1 MRSFLSSPIATSVSN
16 IASVNIHKHSSF
28 KTKKD
33 YSDFITWL
41 DASNN
46 DIRKIKLPS
55 KKKLKDL
62 EDLDFSSMLGG
73 GNPLAA
79 LLGEIL
85 GGLATSLGIPS
96 LNNLP
101 TFGKTTR
108 TPSSTPA
115 SSGKMGGGI
124 GGIPPISKIN
134 VKDITNK
141 TKLLPSK
148 PNLLPETKIKG
159 LLPSSEFRA
168 QTKLLPEKPK
178 ISQPGKGFASLH
190 PDIAGQGDF
199 GKRADKILEERR
211 AARLAKDGTKA
222 ATKNI
227 TNEAEKKAAKFAG
240 KNAFTRFFKAAAPGA
255 GSVFSAM
262 DAKDR
267 ADKGDKIG
275 SWISGTSSAL
285 SGFAA
290 VAQIPAAIGLTIPGI
305 GWAETAATEL
315 VAASAEILS
324 FGLDAVNL
332 VRDLTGNSDGKKK
345 EEKPKNKIDI
355 RLKAQE
361 KKQKEAASASNVTF
375 VSITD
380 KFDKVVS
387 KFEKIAGGMGAA
399 PGKQPSN
406 ASTEDK
412 MTEYGEYGERDQS
425 TSTTPGELQDLEST
439 GGVLPSSSSKGDKFG
454 YSSWRGRNHNGIDY
468 PLPEGTPISVIQPG
482 TVADAGFRDNGYG
495 NQVKVNHPGGVSSFY
510 AHLSSINVSS
520 GQKIDPGTV
529 IGKIGTTG
537 SSTGPHLHFEVDVNG
552 KVSNPEPYED
562 ILFRFGGNVKVKA
575 KKGENQVS
583 QGMADIR
590 GSAPDTK
597 QQSIEDFAKQTMGK
611 GADKILKDPKL
622 KAQLLGEKHQFKNA
636 MVKTP
641 VTDPGI
647 KQLQENYNVYVKGLR
662 ERRQAKA
669 VATRPEIPQAL
680 MEDSLAAGSTTMV
693 LQQPSVAPAGGAGQT
708 RIIPVPVGGGG
719 NGGSDYSGPSEGQ
732 IVNSLLKAFLLTNLS
747 GT

>member
-1 MRSFLSSPIATSVSN
+1 MKSFLSSPIATSVSN
-16 IASVNIHKHSSF
+16 IASVNIHKRSSF

-41 DASNN
+41 DTSNN
-46 DIRKIKLPS
+46 DIKKIKLPS

-85 GGLATSLGIPS
+85 GGLAASLGISS
-96 LNNLP
+96 LNNSP

-108 TPSSTPA
+108 TPTSTPTT
-115 SSGKMGGGI
+115 SGGMSGGI
-124 GGIPPISKIN
+124 GGIPLISKIN

-159 LLPSSEFRA
+159 LLPSSESRS

-178 ISQPGKGFASLH
+178 ISQPGKGFASSH
-190 PDIAGQGDF
+190 PDITGQGDF

-227 TNEAEKKAAKFAG
+227 ATGGKVAKAFGKF
-240 KNAFTRFFKAAAPGA
+240 GA
-255 GSVFSAM
+255 S
-262 DAKDR
+262 
-267 ADKGDKIG
+267 I
-275 SWISGTSSAL
+275 
-285 SGFAA
+285 
-290 VAQIPAAIGLTIPGI
+290 IPGI
-305 GWAETAATEL
+305 GAVVGAADATLRAQSGDTTGAAIAGAGAGLDAFAAAAAATGIGL
-315 VAASAEILS
+315 PLAGLASILS
-324 FGLDAVNL
+324 FGLDVTNL
-332 VRDLTGNSDGKKK
+332 IRDLSGASDK
-345 EEKPKNKIDI
+345 EKSKEKPKDKIDT

-361 KKQKEAASASNVTF
+361 KKQREAASASNVTF

-425 TSTTPGELQDLEST
+425 ASTTPGELQDLEST
-439 GGVLPSSSSKGDKFG
+439 GGALPSSSPKGDKFG

-510 AHLSSINVSS
+510 AHLSSINVAS

-552 KVSNPEPYED
+552 KSSNPEPYED
-562 ILFRFGGNVKVKA
+562 RLFRFGGNVKVKA
-575 KKGENQVS
+575 KKGENKGP

-611 GADKILKDPKL
+611 ERADRILKDPKL
-622 KAQLLGEKHQFKNA
+622 KEQLSGGKQGSDRE
-636 MVKTP
+636 
-641 VTDPGI
+641 I
-647 KQLQENYNVYVKGLR
+647 KQLKENYNVYVRGIR
-662 ERRQAKA
+662 ERRQAQIA
-669 VATRPEIPQAL
+669 PGQTPQVPEAITTPLQEQTPTSTIL
-680 MEDSLAAGSTTMV
+680 LGQSQSAA
-693 LQQPSVAPAGGAGQT
+693 QPSMV
-708 RIIPVPVGGGG
+708 PVPIPMGGGGGG
-719 NGGSDYSGPSEGQ
+719 NGGGVAVISLSEGQ
-732 IVNSLLKAFLLTNLS
+732 ILNSLWKIMLLTNLS
-747 GT
+747 SA

>member
-1 MRSFLSSPIATSVSN
+1 MKSFLSSPIATSVSN
-16 IASVNIHKHSSF
+16 IASVNIHKRNSF

-33 YSDFITWL
+33 YSDFIIWL
-41 DASNN
+41 DTSNN

-85 GGLATSLGIPS
+85 GGLAASLGISS
-96 LNNLP
+96 LNNSP

-108 TPSSTPA
+108 TSTSTPTT
-115 SSGKMGGGI
+115 SGGMSGGI
-124 GGIPPISKIN
+124 GGIPLISKIN

-159 LLPSSEFRA
+159 LLPSSESRA

-199 GKRADKILEERR
+199 GKKADKILEERR

-227 TNEAEKKAAKFAG
+227 ETGGKVAKAFGKF
-240 KNAFTRFFKAAAPGA
+240 GA
-255 GSVFSAM
+255 S
-262 DAKDR
+262 
-267 ADKGDKIG
+267 I
-275 SWISGTSSAL
+275 
-285 SGFAA
+285 
-290 VAQIPAAIGLTIPGI
+290 IPGI
-305 GWAETAATEL
+305 GAVVGAADATLRAQSGDTTGASIAGAGAGLDAFAAAAAATGIGL
-315 VAASAEILS
+315 PLAGLASILS
-324 FGLDAVNL
+324 FGLDVTNL
-332 VRDLTGNSDGKKK
+332 IRDLSGASDK
-345 EEKPKNKIDI
+345 EKPKEKSKEKPKDKIDA

-361 KKQKEAASASNVTF
+361 KKQIEAASASNVTF

-425 TSTTPGELQDLEST
+425 ASTTPGELQDLEST
-439 GGVLPSSSSKGDKFG
+439 GGALPSSSPKGDKFG

-482 TVADAGFRDNGYG
+482 TVADAGFRYNGYG

-510 AHLSSINVSS
+510 AHLSSINVAS

-552 KVSNPEPYED
+552 KSSNPEPYED
-562 ILFRFGGNVKVKA
+562 RLFRFGGNVKVKA
-575 KKGENQVS
+575 KKGENKGP
-583 QGMADIR
+583 GMADIR

-611 GADKILKDPKL
+611 ERADRILKDPKL

-641 VTDPGI
+641 VTDREI
-647 KQLQENYNVYVKGLR
+647 KQLQENYNVYVKGIR
-662 ERRQAKA
+662 ERRQAQIA
-669 VATRPEIPQAL
+669 PGQTPQVPEAITTPLQ
-680 MEDSLAAGSTTMV
+680 EQTPGSAI
-693 LQQPSVAPAGGAGQT
+693 LLGQPSVAPAGQSSMV
-708 RIIPVPVGGGG
+708 PVPIPMGGGG
-719 NGGSDYSGPSEGQ
+719 GGGGVAVVSIPEGQ
-732 IVNSLLKAFLLTNLS
+732 ILNSLWKIMLLTNLS
-747 GT
+747 SA